1 MHDQLNEL
9 LEHFVNLNE
18 GCTSGADVTVLQNFT
33 MLDAEDED
41 FVHYSL
47 HDWFSFGDAI
57 EDDDLLIERP

>member
-1 MHDQLNEL
+1 
-9 LEHFVNLNE
+9 
-18 GCTSGADVTVLQNFT
+18 LQNFT